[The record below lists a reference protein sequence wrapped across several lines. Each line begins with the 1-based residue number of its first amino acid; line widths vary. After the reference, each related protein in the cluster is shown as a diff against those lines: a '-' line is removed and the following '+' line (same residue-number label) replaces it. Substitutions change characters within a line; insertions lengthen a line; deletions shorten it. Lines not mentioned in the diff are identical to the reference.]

1 MPRNAF
7 RAGSVFELDLAL
19 AKLIRFNE
27 TQSLMLRAEVFNL
40 TNRANFGVPVR
51 LLEAPA
57 FGRATRTL
65 TPARRI
71 QFYLR
76 YSF

>member
-1 MPRNAF
+1 M
-7 RAGSVFELDLAL
+7 
-19 AKLIRFNE
+19 
-27 TQSLMLRAEVFNL
+27 QSFLLRAEVFNA

-51 LLEAPA
+51 ILEAPA
-57 FGRATRTL
+57 FGRATRTI